1 MKIIQ
6 EKNYAVLSRRAAEI
20 ILAAVREKPD
30 CVLGLA
36 TGSTPIGAYD
46 CLAEAYRE
54 GRATF
59 RHVRT
64 VNLDEYAGLGADDPQ
79 SYRYFMEKHLFSRI
93 DVQRENTHIPNGL
106 AESPAMECRRYDA
119 LCEALG
125 GIDLQLLGIGENGH
139 IGFNEP
145 AQALDVHTHTVT
157 LAESTRLANSRN
169 FKSLDDVPRSA
180 LTLGMGGIMRAKR
193 ILLLASGEQKR
204 EALQKAVSGKVDPEV
219 PASFL
224 QLHPDVTVICDFD
237 LNCAEL

>member
-106 AESPAMECRRYDA
+106 AENPALECRR
-119 LCEALG
+119 
-125 GIDLQLLGIGENGH
+125 
-139 IGFNEP
+139 
-145 AQALDVHTHTVT
+145 
-157 LAESTRLANSRN
+157 
-169 FKSLDDVPRSA
+169 
-180 LTLGMGGIMRAKR
+180 
-193 ILLLASGEQKR
+193 
-204 EALQKAVSGKVDPEV
+204 
-219 PASFL
+219 
-224 QLHPDVTVICDFD
+224 
-237 LNCAEL
+237 